1 MIFLDRYNFSDSQNV
16 ISDKPPP
23 PPVQPPTTLSL
34 IVYENRYAT
43 HSLPIFNSYLFNRIT
58 IVPIYAHESSKPIS
72 LIKRRIEYLTKA
84 LLARFSKIMFF
95 KFLLENVLPRFE
107 NDYINEAEHS

>member
-43 HSLPIFNSYLFNRIT
+43 PSLPIFNSYLFNRIK
-58 IVPIYAHESSKPIS
+58 IVHIYAHESSKPIS
-72 LIKRRIEYLTKA
+72 LIKRRIEYLKH
-84 LLARFSKIMFF
+84 
-95 KFLLENVLPRFE
+95 FLLNFQRLSCLF
-107 NDYINEAEHS
+107 

>member
-1 MIFLDRYNFSDSQNV
+1 MIFLDRCNFSDSQNV
-16 ISDKPPP
+16 ISDKHPPP
-23 PPVQPPTTLSL
+23 PIQPPTTLSL

-72 LIKRRIEYLTKA
+72 LIKRRIEYLTKE
-84 LLARFSKIMFF
+84 LLPRFSKFIIII
-95 KFLLENVLPRFE
+95 KF
-107 NDYINEAEHS
+107 

>member
-43 HSLPIFNSYLFNRIT
+43 HSLPIFNSYLFNRIK
-58 IVPIYAHESSKPIS
+58 IVHIYAHESSKPIS
-72 LIKRRIEYLTKA
+72 LIKRRIEYLKH
-84 LLARFSKIMFF
+84 
-95 KFLLENVLPRFE
+95 FLLNFQRSSCLF
-107 NDYINEAEHS
+107 

>member
-34 IVYENRYAT
+34 TVYENRYAT
-43 HSLPIFNSYLFNRIT
+43 HSLPIFNSYLFNRIK
-58 IVPIYAHESSKPIS
+58 IVHIYAHESSKPIS
-72 LIKRRIEYLTKA
+72 LIKRRIEYLKH
-84 LLARFSKIMFF
+84 
-95 KFLLENVLPRFE
+95 FLLNFQRSSCLF
-107 NDYINEAEHS
+107 